1 MHSNKHAMYVSAKSP
16 SQLHLL
22 GVVLLQVKAEFME
35 MLSEDGSLTESSQWR
50 KVKGGLE
57 RDPRYRA
64 VSGGSSQR
72 EEWFLEYVKSSATGS
87 TGKVGWLS
95 DLRENGGRIHWA

>member
-1 MHSNKHAMYVSAKSP
+1 MCDKLILSILIKIKTDF
-16 SQLHLL
+16 L
-22 GVVLLQVKAEFME
+22 E
-35 MLSEDGSLTESSQWR
+35 MLSEDHSLSESSQWR

-72 EEWFLEYVKSSATGS
+72 EEWFKEYVRSLATTS
-87 TGKVGWLS
+87 KVLYIIILCKMIYGKVVLCTLYSKSVWLYGLI
-95 DLRENGGRIHWA
+95 D

>member
-1 MHSNKHAMYVSAKSP
+1 MK
-16 SQLHLL
+16 
-22 GVVLLQVKAEFME
+22 VKTDFLE
-35 MLSEDGSLTESSQWR
+35 MLSEDHSLSESSQWR

-72 EEWFLEYVKSSATGS
+72 EEWFKEYVRSLSLATTNKVYCIEGS
-87 TGKVGWLS
+87 
-95 DLRENGGRIHWA
+95 